1 MIAVYHKFTDTTNV
15 DSFDYNLSTGTLKLS
30 FKNKRSYEYYNV
42 VISDVVS
49 LIEKHGGFVKQ
60 LIKKY
65 DYKEVK

>member
-1 MIAVYHKFTDTTNV
+1 MYHEFTDTTNV

-42 VISDVVS
+42 IASDVVE
-49 LIEKHGGFVKQ
+49 LMRVKGEFVKV

-65 DYKEVK
+65 EAKEVK